1 MLHISFVHSFGNQQD
16 PTPFAVSYEKGF
28 DDPETE
34 AMATSQVTFRYRSGS
49 KSFSKVIGKSTE
61 VRPWG
66 VGGVYLC
73 VCVSVLCGGQ
83 RRECQVGRVQDVL
96 P

>member
-28 DDPETE
+28 DDPGTD

-61 VRPWG
+61 VGAGSCWC
-66 VGGVYLC
+66 VG
-73 VCVSVLCGGQ
+73 VLCL
-83 RRECQVGRVQDVL
+83 RACVRACV
-96 P
+96 